1 MVKVDSMD
9 QPTTPPPPDEL
20 DNPMTGLENRN
31 PPGSSL
37 WALFRED
44 WRTHESLFAQG
55 LWAITVNR
63 LGNWRIGIRSR
74 LLRAPW
80 TLLYRVLYR
89 WVHWSCRIELPYIV
103 QVGRRVRLWHHGGSV
118 LGARSIGD
126 DVQIRHNV
134 TLGLAGHGDPVTEL
148 PVIEERVII
157 GAGAAILGRIRI
169 GHDSVIGANAVVTK
183 DVPPHSLVGGIPGKV
198 LKTLERGPLE
208 TEVHTKV

>member
-1 MVKVDSMD
+1 MD
-9 QPTTPPPPDEL
+9 QPATPPPPAEL
-20 DNPMTGLENRN
+20 ENPMTGTENRN
-31 PPGSSL
+31 PSGMSL

-44 WRTHESLFAQG
+44 WRTHESILAQG
-55 LWAITVNR
+55 LWAVTVNR

-80 TLLYRVLYR
+80 TLLYLILYR

-148 PVIEERVII
+148 PIIEERVII
-157 GAGAAILGRIRI
+157 GAGAAIRFAHGFVDARSAD
-169 GHDSVIGANAVVTK
+169 HSEMSSVA
-183 DVPPHSLVGGIPGKV
+183 
-198 LKTLERGPLE
+198 R
-208 TEVHTKV
+208 